1 MMGISAVIT
10 AMGVTSLLG
19 YHLELSNFIINVIPM
34 VGMALSIDFALII
47 LSRYREEVQRAY
59 EDEGKANFTGSSL
72 DMQSEVLRSEILQR
86 TLRTAGRAVLF
97 SAACVLL
104 GLMGLLWIRLP
115 MFLSVSLGAIIVL
128 LLSLLLNVT
137 LLPGSAITVCGSGI
151 QAKVSSFVT

>member
-59 EDEGKANFTGSSL
+59 EDEGEVNFTGSSL
-72 DMQSEVLRSEILQR
+72 DMQSEVLGARFFSEHYVQQAERCCSRQL
-86 TLRTAGRAVLF
+86 
-97 SAACVLL
+97 AC
-104 GLMGLLWIRLP
+104 
-115 MFLSVSLGAIIVL
+115 SLGYWVC
-128 LLSLLLNVT
+128 S
-137 LLPGSAITVCGSGI
+137 GSDCRC
-151 QAKVSSFVT
+151 F